1 MRYQV
6 TKRMLRGQPIDLTE
20 VRALQPLVGDVQITD
35 QRCEQLGRNSKT
47 ATVRGVNPIGLSSLP
62 PLHEVVL
69 SWMAPNGL
77 VLSGLEVEDG
87 RLYAQSWWCRPAD

>member
-6 TKRMLRGQPIDLTE
+6 TRRMCQGKPLAPAD
-20 VRALQPLVGDVQITD
+20 VRNQAPVLGDVQIQE

-47 ATVRGVNPIGLSSLP
+47 ATLQGINPIGPPDLP
-62 PLHEVVL
+62 LLHDVVL

-77 VLSGLEVEDG
+77 VLSGLEVEGD
-87 RLYAQSWWCRPAD
+87 RLYAQSWLCRPVD